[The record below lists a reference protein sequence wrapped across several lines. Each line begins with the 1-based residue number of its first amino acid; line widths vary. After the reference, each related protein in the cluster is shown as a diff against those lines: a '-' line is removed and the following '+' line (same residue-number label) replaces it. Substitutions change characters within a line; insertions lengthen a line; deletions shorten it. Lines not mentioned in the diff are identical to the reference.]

1 MANKKSLPVIAFIGF
16 FVLVALANSMF
27 IVSQT
32 EQALVLRFGKP
43 VKLVGEPGLKFKK
56 PFIEEVRTYEKRT
69 LVYHD
74 DPMTVILADQ
84 DRLIVDAFVTYKI
97 TNPLQYFEAAPN
109 ERNFN
114 SNLRGILEKS
124 LRDVMGKEKLTTL
137 LSPKR
142 SDIMKEI
149 RLRVSRLAMGGT
161 ASTQKEATAQK
172 QHGFGIEV
180 VDVRIMRTD
189 LPQETSAAIYNR
201 MRSDRQKVAE
211 KFRAEGQRE
220 SQIIRSEADK
230 TRTIILAEA
239 EKKSQTTR
247 GEGEGTATKIFAD
260 SYGKDREF
268 FDFYRTMQAYK
279 ESIGKDD
286 TTMVLSPDSSF
297 LKHMEK

>member
-1 MANKKSLPVIAFIGF
+1 MAKKQLPVFAFIGF
-16 FVLVALANSMF
+16 FILVGLANSMF

-32 EQALVLRFGKP
+32 EQALVVRFGKAVDLEATP
-43 VKLVGEPGLKFKK
+43 RLKFKV
-56 PFIEEVRTYEKRT
+56 PFVDEARIYEKRT
-69 LVYHD
+69 LVYRND
-74 DPMTVILADQ
+74 KSMTVILADQ
-84 DRLIVDAFVTYKI
+84 DRLIVDAFIAYKI
-97 TNPLQYFEAAPN
+97 TDPLQYFEAAPTDGMFK
-109 ERNFN
+109 E
-114 SNLRGILEKS
+114 NLKSIVEKS
-124 LRDVMGKEKLTTL
+124 LRDVMGKELLTTL

-142 SDIMKEI
+142 SGIMKEI
-149 RLRVSRLAMGGT
+149 QQRVSLEAQGNIVDENGKT
-161 ASTQKEATAQK
+161 ADK
-172 QHGFGIEV
+172 QQGFGIEV

-239 EKKSQTTR
+239 EKKSQTIR
-247 GEGEGTATKIFAD
+247 GEGEGQATKIFAE
-260 SYGKDREF
+260 SFGQDREF

-279 ESIGKDD
+279 ASIGKED
-286 TTMVLSPDSSF
+286 TTMVLSPDNSF